1 MALKPPFEQNILKG
15 YPGHTH
21 VPLYIKDDETAAL
34 VARLAQLHG
43 LSKQGAVRMA
53 VEAALD
59 KAAERI
65 PVEARLRKLWSEH
78 PLPPPTG
85 KRANKAF
92 FDDLSGGL

>member
-1 MALKPPFEQNILKG
+1 M
-15 YPGHTH
+15 
-21 VPLYIKDDETAAL
+21 PLYIKDNETAAL
-34 VARLAQLHG
+34 VARLAELHG

-59 KAAERI
+59 KAAESI
-65 PVEARLRKLWSEH
+65 PVGVRLRKLWSEN

-92 FDDLSGGL
+92 FDDLSDGI